1 MTTLLAKFSRS
12 KDGPNSNNSKR
23 RHGGTIISSKAVRTR
38 ELDRPADME
47 CRKRRQCF
55 STGIDEQSTGSKKI
69 KLNTEYSARPKANL
83 NFKPTSRSY
92 VVPTSLT
99 SLSVAIS
106 ESDSTNS
113 SNYDKKA
120 NVFPDRSFQEPT
132 RLVLATD
139 HDTDKKRKLRSQEC
153 SRFKSELSKYFPEYD
168 EVIGNLTHVALV
180 DILKADTTIIV
191 FDSANVSNNGSPNS
205 RMDKFPVVHYSDFL
219 FTDLKNAERVDFSLF
234 LQSENEEPCED
245 TLCDSYFES
254 MHKKP
259 RRAEK
264 TIRNTDRMRAQHDKY
279 QVARLLDGLQGQDW
293 LKLMGINGLP
303 ESKKRDYE
311 TARRY
316 FIQGCESIMAKF
328 RLWRDKEKRQKIE
341 KDASLVIGM
350 KDHQAL
356 PRRRSNLEYSDSEN
370 SVTRQLLQ
378 EATARSITDLANLR
392 TKSETESPVPKFS
405 QHYGN
410 IQELTSTSPKPYH
423 CEIAL
428 KNQNQ
433 KKGKIA
439 MAWGYPIP
447 ELLVQDFDLPEGFHS
462 DETFLRAYARRKR
475 CIERI
480 KKKKRAI

>member
-1 MTTLLAKFSRS
+1 MYKSVITLLAKFSRS
-12 KDGPNSNNSKR
+12 KDGPNRNNSKR
-23 RHGGTIISSKAVRTR
+23 RHGGTIISSKVVRTR
-38 ELDRPADME
+38 ELEIPANME

-55 STGIDEQSTGSKKI
+55 SMEIDEKSTGNKRI
-69 KLNTEYSARPKANL
+69 KLNTEYSARPKVNL
-83 NFKPTSRSY
+83 NFKPASRS
-92 VVPTSLT
+92 
-99 SLSVAIS
+99 
-106 ESDSTNS
+106 
-113 SNYDKKA
+113 NYNKKA
-120 NVFPDRSFQEPT
+120 NFLPDGSFQEPT
-132 RLVLATD
+132 RLALAAD

-168 EVIGNLTHVALV
+168 EVIGNVRLDNL
-180 DILKADTTIIV
+180 DILKADTSFII
-191 FDSANVSNNGSPNS
+191 FDSANVSTNSSPIS
-205 RMDKFPVVHYSDFL
+205 TMDRFPVANYSDFL
-219 FTDLKNAERVDFSLF
+219 FTDLKNAERVDFSLI
-234 LQSENEEPCED
+234 LQSENEGSCED

-293 LKLMGINGLP
+293 LKLMGISGVP

-311 TARRY
+311 NARRY

-341 KDASLVIGM
+341 KDASLVVGI

-356 PRRRSNLEYSDSEN
+356 PRRRSNPEYSDSEN

-378 EATARSITDLANLR
+378 EATTRSITVIKNFR
-392 TKSETESPVPKFS
+392 IKSETESSVPKSS
-405 QHYGN
+405 QCCGN
-410 IQELTSTSPKPYH
+410 VQESESTSPKPSH
-423 CEIAL
+423 REIAL
-428 KNQNQ
+428 IKQNQ
-433 KKGKIA
+433 RKGKTA

-447 ELLVQDFDLPEGFHS
+447 EIPAQEFDLPEGFHT

>member
-1 MTTLLAKFSRS
+1 
-12 KDGPNSNNSKR
+12 
-23 RHGGTIISSKAVRTR
+23 
-38 ELDRPADME
+38 ME

-55 STGIDEQSTGSKKI
+55 SMEIDEKSTGNKRI
-69 KLNTEYSARPKANL
+69 KLNTEYSARPKVNL
-83 NFKPTSRSY
+83 NFKPASRS
-92 VVPTSLT
+92 
-99 SLSVAIS
+99 
-106 ESDSTNS
+106 
-113 SNYDKKA
+113 NYNKKA
-120 NVFPDRSFQEPT
+120 NFLPDGSFQEPT
-132 RLVLATD
+132 RLALAAD

-168 EVIGNLTHVALV
+168 EVIGNLTYATLV
-180 DILKADTTIIV
+180 DILKADTSFII
-191 FDSANVSNNGSPNS
+191 FDSANVSTNSSPIS
-205 RMDKFPVVHYSDFL
+205 TMDRFPVANYSDFL
-219 FTDLKNAERVDFSLF
+219 FTDLKNAERVDFSLI
-234 LQSENEEPCED
+234 LQSENEGSCED

-293 LKLMGINGLP
+293 LKLMGISGVP

-311 TARRY
+311 NARRY

-341 KDASLVIGM
+341 KDASLVVGI

-356 PRRRSNLEYSDSEN
+356 PRRRSNPEYSDSEN

-378 EATARSITDLANLR
+378 EATTRSITVIKNFR
-392 TKSETESPVPKFS
+392 IKSETESSVPKSS
-405 QHYGN
+405 QCCGN
-410 IQELTSTSPKPYH
+410 VQESESTSPKPSH
-423 CEIAL
+423 REIAL
-428 KNQNQ
+428 IKQNQ
-433 KKGKIA
+433 RKGKTA

-447 ELLVQDFDLPEGFHS
+447 EIPAQEFDLPEGFHT